1 MTSDSTLAHRRL
13 GLESYLGVVQFLF
26 LLTWVVYVIFLEGL
40 LAKLGLPKDFV
51 PRLLLLDQ
59 LLFALADVALG
70 FAADRV
76 LKVWGRIAPGL
87 MVLNLVSC
95 LAFVALPH
103 AAAAMPALFIGLTV
117 LWVLTASVLRAP
129 LYGLIARRAAAPGR
143 GGAGALLG
151 MGVASALA
159 PYLGQAMKGV
169 DPMLPFAVSGCV
181 LAAAT
186 LGFAA
191 FETRL
196 SATGAVTSR
205 AATAPVGGA
214 GRWLAAALLLG
225 LGFQIHFFVNA
236 APLFKAVAD
245 PALLPWLMPVFW
257 AGFSLAVYPGAGL
270 IERHGA
276 RRTLAFAA
284 LFGALALVACL
295 FDPGLPVLLALQFL
309 AGTAWGIGFLAGVIT
324 AGKAGHIGREALFV
338 GAWFACLAVAA
349 ALRIA
354 LTLAGVGY
362 DSHISPPLAAGL
374 WLAGALLLLPWL
386 RKNPIKTRTE
396 IAS

>member
-1 MTSDSTLAHRRL
+1 MISAALPSRRRF
-13 GLESYLGVVQFLF
+13 GLEPYLGTVQFLF

-40 LAKLGLPKDFV
+40 LAELGLPKHFV
-51 PRLLLLDQ
+51 PTLLMLDQ

-76 LKVWGRIAPGL
+76 LKIWGRIAPGL

-103 AAAAMPALFIGLTV
+103 AASTMPALFIGLTV

-129 LYGLIARRAAAPGR
+129 LYGLIARHSAAPGQ
-143 GGAGALLG
+143 GNAGALLG

-169 DPMLPFAVSGCV
+169 DPILPFAVSGIA
-181 LAAAT
+181 LAVAT
-186 LGFAA
+186 MGFSA
-191 FETRL
+191 FEIRL
-196 SATGAVTSR
+196 SAPAP
-205 AATAPVGGA
+205 ATARVAAVPVAGL
-214 GRWLAAALLLG
+214 GRWLAAAFLLG

-245 PALLPWLMPVFW
+245 PGMLPWLMPMFW
-257 AGFSLAVYPGAGL
+257 VGFSLAVYPGAGV
-270 IERHGA
+270 IERLGA
-276 RRTLAFAA
+276 RRALAFAA
-284 LFGALALVACL
+284 LLGAPALGACL
-295 FDPGLPVLLALQFL
+295 FAPDLPLLLVVQFL
-309 AGTAWGIGFLAGVIT
+309 TGAAWGGGFLAGIAT
-324 AGKAGHIGREALFV
+324 AGQSGRIGRESLFV
-338 GAWFACLAVAA
+338 GAWFACLALAA

-362 DSHISPPLAAGL
+362 DSHISPFLAAGL
-374 WLAGALLLLPWL
+374 WLAGALTLLPWL
-386 RKNPIKTRTE
+386 RDKPSTT
-396 IAS
+396 